1 MCNNYYQHIDRL
13 HIVRYLNF
21 MKMFLKSAG
30 LVLALVAVIGLL
42 IVLPAWQFGVIE
54 NWRIIL
60 LSIGYFTFF
69 LGTVWR
75 VIRYGELVKRQEDLQ
90 VKETSGRIASLLTV
104 TGLLGVHWLAVYT
117 FSVRS
122 ESLAINLDRITSA
135 IGIGLVFTAIIVSQI
150 AIRTLGKFF
159 DRLAI
164 KSDHRLVTEGVY
176 GFVRHPIYT
185 SYILLFVGFCTMLQ
199 SLWGLGLLLAVC
211 IVWFGNRIGIEER
224 MLLDR
229 FGDEYQSYCQQ
240 TKRLFPYVY

>member
-1 MCNNYYQHIDRL
+1 
-13 HIVRYLNF
+13 
-21 MKMFLKSAG
+21 MKMLLKSTG
-30 LVLALVAVIGLL
+30 LILALVAVIGLL
-42 IVLPAWQFGVIE
+42 IVLPAWQFGVVRD
-54 NWRIIL
+54 WRVIL

-75 VIRYGELVKRQEDLQ
+75 VIRYGELVKRTEDLQ

-104 TGLLGVHWLAVYT
+104 AGLLGVHWLAIYT
-117 FSVRS
+117 FSAS
-122 ESLAINLDRITSA
+122 AGNLTGIVSA
-135 IGIGLVFTAIIVSQI
+135 IGISLIIAAILVSQI
-150 AIRTLGKFF
+150 AIHTLGKFF

-164 KSDHRLVTEGVY
+164 KSDHRLVTEGIY
-176 GFVRHPIYT
+176 GSVRHPIYT
-185 SYILLFVGFCTMLQ
+185 SYILLFVGFCIILQ

-211 IVWFGNRIGIEER
+211 IIWFGNRIGIEEQ